1 MNRAR
6 KEKLRE
12 QIERLE
18 PQEHAQL
25 FGIIKRYTDSYTQTQ
40 SGVLVSSDVLS
51 NDCLLEI
58 EKMVHF
64 YLDQRKRMEVDTAA
78 RKAYKNGQT

>member
-12 QIERLE
+12 QIDRLD
-18 PQEHAQL
+18 PQEHAQI
-25 FGIIKRYTDSYTQTQ
+25 FGIIRQYTDSYTRTQ
-40 SGVLVSSDVLS
+40 NGVLVSSDVLTH
-51 NDCLLEI
+51 DCLLEI
-58 EKMVHF
+58 ERMVHF
-64 YLDQRKRMEVDTAA
+64 YIDQRRRMEADTAE